1 MADRAVLLLYFG
13 FTGENIFCC
22 LEDTLVT
29 FGAKIQIFCILGT
42 LSTYILENSHFLVY
56 QIYFCF
62 SNLVTLISLPPYVG
76 RNLDL
81 ILLEYVISCLSAVSS
96 EIQLSCLSCSD
107 SVVERGH
114 QLKIAECPCSSL
126 LRARSASLS

>member
-1 MADRAVLLLYFG
+1 MSLNKIAKWLIGRFYFYILALLEKTFFG
-13 FTGENIFCC
+13 VY
-22 LEDTLVT
+22 EDTLVT

-76 RNLDL
+76 RTL
-81 ILLEYVISCLSAVSS
+81 A
-96 EIQLSCLSCSD
+96 SD
-107 SVVERGH
+107 WSINGSNYR
-114 QLKIAECPCSSL
+114 
-126 LRARSASLS
+126 

>member
-1 MADRAVLLLYFG
+1 MSLNKIAKWLIGRFYFYILALLEKTFFVVY
-13 FTGENIFCC
+13 
-22 LEDTLVT
+22 EDTLVT

-76 RNLDL
+76 RTLLVGRSDL
-81 ILLEYVISCLSAVSS
+81 PPISRKKYSTYFTCPIHCYFFR
-96 EIQLSCLSCSD
+96 EID
-107 SVVERGH
+107 
-114 QLKIAECPCSSL
+114 KIYNI
-126 LRARSASLS
+126 